1 MGATMLTDTM
11 STLPQVVADHLAA
24 CNNHDAKA
32 MMATFAADAFVN
44 DAGRAFLDRAAIQ
57 AWVET
62 EIVVPKVTMDVT
74 DTIVR
79 KHAVILRA
87 KIDGEYDKTGLP
99 DPLVL
104 TYHFGVADG
113 EIAQLIITLNK
124 PDQ

>member
-1 MGATMLTDTM
+1 MLTDTT
-11 STLPQVVADHLAA
+11 STLPRVVADHVAA

-44 DAGRAFLDRAAIQ
+44 DAGRQFIERAAIE

-62 EIVVPKVTMDVT
+62 EIVAPKVTMDVT
-74 DTIVR
+74 DAIVR

-99 DPLVL
+99 SPLIL

-113 EIAQLIITLNK
+113 EIGQLVITLNK
-124 PDQ
+124 PNQ